1 MATLTTKN
9 IEYLEDTLSKLDKE
23 KLILIAIAN
32 VQLYQDLKDEHEALQ
47 AVNAHTEKWKNH
59 HLDTIDIYHEYQKDK
74 ESGSQ
79 HISIIYEREEPVID
93 MFAIQ
98 SMLDSMNLTKRT
110 REVLQVVNDLGSQ
123 EKASEHL
130 GISQQAVSKHITI
143 AKKEAER
150 LYRL

>member
-1 MATLTTKN
+1 MKKKIAIIGAGVGGLTLAN
-9 IEYLEDTLSKLDKE
+9 LLSKDPNFEL
-23 KLILIAIAN
+23 
-32 VQLYQDLKDEHEALQ
+32 
-47 AVNAHTEKWKNH
+47 
-59 HLDTIDIYHEYQKDK
+59 
-74 ESGSQ
+74 
-79 HISIIYEREEPVID
+79 IIYEREEPVID